1 MFRVFNRT
9 ELPQII
15 KETINKI
22 KSTLTLDPELTFESF
37 LNLAKLIIFIN
48 IMLSVI
54 ISILIAI
61 IQPSSNIFN
70 TIILTLFES
79 LILISI
85 IDLAIPLA
93 LIGAAVGW
101 IIISIGLAFPP
112 LILYRKFR
120 FGYVGD
126 LINILFDKILMH
138 EPIYS
143 DSKRIHKTTLNY
155 CVQTSIPYALSFITT
170 IYYCFYVLFLFMNG
184 KAFFDP
190 IATAIASFF
199 LLVMLNI
206 IFWCSYIR
214 NLIIKEL
221 GLVFIDEYDSTIPIN
236 QNSIF
241 NKSLK
246 TLIKDLF
253 TGVGFITL
261 LTIVPELLVDP
272 SIFFTYIKL
281 YLSTNPV
288 VIIYIVVFLIQVYI
302 IYLIIEK
309 PDRHKKNEETIMQ
322 HYNIQRATSETIIH
336 IDNQRDN
343 NI

>member
-120 FGYVGD
+120 FGYV
-126 LINILFDKILMH
+126 
-138 EPIYS
+138 
-143 DSKRIHKTTLNY
+143 
-155 CVQTSIPYALSFITT
+155 
-170 IYYCFYVLFLFMNG
+170 
-184 KAFFDP
+184 
-190 IATAIASFF
+190 
-199 LLVMLNI
+199 
-206 IFWCSYIR
+206 
-214 NLIIKEL
+214 
-221 GLVFIDEYDSTIPIN
+221 
-236 QNSIF
+236 
-241 NKSLK
+241 
-246 TLIKDLF
+246 
-253 TGVGFITL
+253 
-261 LTIVPELLVDP
+261 
-272 SIFFTYIKL
+272 
-281 YLSTNPV
+281 
-288 VIIYIVVFLIQVYI
+288 
-302 IYLIIEK
+302 
-309 PDRHKKNEETIMQ
+309 
-322 HYNIQRATSETIIH
+322 
-336 IDNQRDN
+336 
-343 NI
+343 